1 MVKILESHIGNDKE
15 YEFGLDIG
23 LGFRHVW
30 TRPTYS
36 INNNIFYF
44 IFELVNLYTTVIFET
59 VFQF

>member
-1 MVKILESHIGNDKE
+1 MVKNLESHIGNDRE

-30 TRPTYS
+30 TRLTYP
-36 INNNIFYF
+36 INNNILLFYF
-44 IFELVNLYTTVIFET
+44 ELISLYTVVISET

>member
-1 MVKILESHIGNDKE
+1 MKILESHIGNDRE

-30 TRPTYS
+30 TRFTYP
-36 INNNIFYF
+36 IYNNILLFYF
-44 IFELVNLYTTVIFET
+44 ESVSLYTAIIFET